1 MKKRKLKWLNLILLI
16 SVLIFSGLF
25 VFSATQTIKWLI
37 DNKANQKLI
46 DSTSKITAVKEVA
59 DNSKT
64 EIIVSEE
71 EIDPESLYWQYIKVK
86 LIDVDLTALK
96 EINKSTKG
104 WLVVPG
110 TNVNYPFVQTK
121 NNTYYLNHS
130 FDKSL
135 NSAGWVFLDYRNK
148 LDTLDQNTII
158 YAHGRKD
165 NTMFGTLKNTIKN
178 SWFKNSSNHIIK
190 ISTAESNTLWQI
202 FSIYI
207 IDTTSDYLITN
218 FNNDADY
225 TAFLDKIKLRSIN
238 NFDTTV
244 NSDDHIIT
252 LSTCYNQKEKLV
264 VHAKL
269 IKKET
274 K

>member
-1 MKKRKLKWLNLILLI
+1 MKKKRLKWFNLILLI
-16 SVLIFSGLF
+16 SALIFFGLF
-25 VFSATQTIKWLI
+25 VFSTFQTIKWLI
-37 DNKANQKLI
+37 DNKASQKLI
-46 DSTSKITAVKEVA
+46 NDAHDIATVKEVA

-64 EIIVSEE
+64 EIILSEE
-71 EIDPESLYWQYIKVK
+71 EIEKESLYWQYIKVK

-96 EINKSTKG
+96 EINKDTKG

-110 TNVNYPFVQTK
+110 TNINYPFVQTK
-121 NNTYYLNHS
+121 NNTYYLNHA

-135 NSAGWVFLDYRNK
+135 NGAGWIFLDYRNN
-148 LDTLDQNTII
+148 LHSLDQNTII

-165 NTMFGTLKNTIKN
+165 NTMFGTLKNTIKD
-178 SWFKNSSNHIIK
+178 SWFKNSNNHIIK
-190 ISTAESNTLWQI
+190 MSTTESNTLWQI

-218 FNNDADY
+218 FNNDVDY
-225 TAFLDKIKLRSIN
+225 TAFLNKIKLRSIN
-238 NFDTTV
+238 DFDTTV
-244 NSDDHIIT
+244 NSDDHILT
-252 LSTCYNQKEKLV
+252 LSTCYNSTQKLV